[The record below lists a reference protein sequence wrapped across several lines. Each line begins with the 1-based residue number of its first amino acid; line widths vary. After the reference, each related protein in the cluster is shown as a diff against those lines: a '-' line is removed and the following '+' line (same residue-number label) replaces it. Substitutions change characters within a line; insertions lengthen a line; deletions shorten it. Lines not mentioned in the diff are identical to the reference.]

1 MTGPDLMW
9 SHCGKE
15 GWLNK
20 IKNSCCCQC
29 LEECCRQHVCCVAV
43 KVKDEELEQQKKIDE
58 AAKKIERLLTQPSN
72 TSVNNQLSNHI
83 MLIIFCLVI
92 NVCLLNF
99 VKDFKVILL
108 WQTDLYIDW

>member
-1 MTGPDLMW
+1 M
-9 SHCGKE
+9 
-15 GWLNK
+15 
-20 IKNSCCCQC
+20 
-29 LEECCRQHVCCVAV
+29 CCVAV

-83 MLIIFCLVI
+83 TLIIFCVVI

-108 WQTDLYIDW
+108 